1 MLKLNRNFES
11 MKIKVHEEMDA
22 FNKVLADPPSSE
34 DHRRS
39 LTEEQR
45 QEYALEIH
53 AASKRVNGLQTDDFS
68 RPLVHN
74 LFLFKAIV
82 HECGLFFSKLM
93 ANESGTASKTQI
105 DDFHKFETRLTEEDK
120 KRELD
125 FFLTTERVLQ
135 ALLEFE
141 TLDRVKFKMVV
152 ANVYNWFEKTRKQV
166 DTVII
171 EEGASVANYIKKRL
185 SKALS
190 NQMTSI
196 ETDRPKNLQEAELR
210 LQQAEK
216 KLLDKQRTFNSV
228 FGHEGNPS
236 KQEKDD

>member
-1 MLKLNRNFES
+1 M
-11 MKIKVHEEMDA
+11 
-22 FNKVLADPPSSE
+22 
-34 DHRRS
+34 
-39 LTEEQR
+39 
-45 QEYALEIH
+45 
-53 AASKRVNGLQTDDFS
+53 
-68 RPLVHN
+68 
-74 LFLFKAIV
+74 
-82 HECGLFFSKLM
+82 
-93 ANESGTASKTQI
+93 
-105 DDFHKFETRLTEEDK
+105 
-120 KRELD
+120 
-125 FFLTTERVLQ
+125 LQ

-152 ANVYNWFEKTRKQV
+152 ATVYNWFEKTRKQV

>member
-1 MLKLNRNFES
+1 M
-11 MKIKVHEEMDA
+11 
-22 FNKVLADPPSSE
+22 
-34 DHRRS
+34 
-39 LTEEQR
+39 Q
-45 QEYALEIH
+45 IH
-53 AASKRVNGLQTDDFS
+53 AAFRRVNGLQTDDFS

-93 ANESGTASKTQI
+93 TNESGATSKTRI
-105 DDFHKFETRLTEEDK
+105 GDFETRLTEEDK

-190 NQMTSI
+190 NQMTTI

-236 KQEKDD
+236 QQEQDDQARIE

>member
-1 MLKLNRNFES
+1 M
-11 MKIKVHEEMDA
+11 
-22 FNKVLADPPSSE
+22 
-34 DHRRS
+34 
-39 LTEEQR
+39 
-45 QEYALEIH
+45 
-53 AASKRVNGLQTDDFS
+53 
-68 RPLVHN
+68 HN

-93 ANESGTASKTQI
+93 TNESGTASKTRI
-105 DDFHKFETRLTEEDK
+105 GDFETRLTEEDK

-236 KQEKDD
+236 QQEKEDQARIE